1 MANPREIE
9 TSGTVNLAPT
19 SVRGLNYPIFIGQDG
34 NYLVVHYHDPPR
46 FEIISTSSLK
56 LTRTIDAF
64 DNCRSV
70 QYKNGLIVSASA
82 QMGSHTRTCCMIRFF
97 LFSFDLLFIRVHF
110 NWIYWCYLCRLWD
123 VETGLCLREIQEPEP
138 TRYHNI
144 NHQIGWDQLIWDF
157 FAWLPL
163 DSYCFK

>member
-1 MANPREIE
+1 MHENVKLVALWVSLPLPYAVWIIQSSLAMMEITSSFTTTIHRALKSFPRLLWN
-9 TSGTVNLAPT
+9 SQ
-19 SVRGLNYPIFIGQDG
+19 GLSTLSITAAVFSTKTDWLCQ
-34 NYLVVHYHDPPR
+34 LPPR
-46 FEIISTSSLK
+46 WD
-56 LTRTIDAF
+56 LTHVPVAW
-64 DNCRSV
+64 S
-70 QYKNGLIVSASA
+70 G
-82 QMGSHTRTCCMIRFF
+82 
-97 LFSFDLLFIRVHF
+97 FSYSLLFTFFRVHF
-110 NWIYWCYLCRLWD
+110 NWIFWCYLCRLWD